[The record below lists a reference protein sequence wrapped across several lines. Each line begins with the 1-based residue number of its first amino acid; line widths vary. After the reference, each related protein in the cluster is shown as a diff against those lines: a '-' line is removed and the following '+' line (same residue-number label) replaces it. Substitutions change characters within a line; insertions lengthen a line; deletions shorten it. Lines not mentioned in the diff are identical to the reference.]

1 MTSRSFPVVPA
12 TRRIRTSR
20 GSDVKLPPPPKY
32 NPKNPFRFQ
41 YDEYGRLAPP
51 PKPPK
56 KPSKRQQAEEV
67 GLAPF

>member
-1 MTSRSFPVVPA
+1 
-12 TRRIRTSR
+12 
-20 GSDVKLPPPPKY
+20 VKLPPPPKY

>member
-1 MTSRSFPVVPA
+1 M
-12 TRRIRTSR
+12 
-20 GSDVKLPPPPKY
+20 KLPPPPKY

-56 KPSKRQQAEEV
+56 KPSKRQLAEEV

>member
-1 MTSRSFPVVPA
+1 MTSPKRQAVLV
-12 TRRIRTSR
+12 TRHTPTNR

-56 KPSKRQQAEEV
+56 KPSKRQLAEEV